1 MSTTLAVVAAGGM
14 GAAVG
19 ARLAERGA
27 LVLTS
32 TAGRSAASIER
43 ARAANMKPV
52 SDDELAAAE
61 IFLSIVPPN
70 QAAAL
75 AMRMAERYKIAGKT
89 TGKTTGKTP
98 IYIDLNAV
106 SPRTAAEIA
115 QIMAPSGATFL
126 DGGII
131 GSPPKGDAP
140 GATFY
145 VSGPVGDS
153 VGILSRYGLVAKAL
167 EGGIGAASALK
178 MSYAGITKGI
188 IALGASMI
196 LAAEQAGV
204 AGALR
209 AELGASQ
216 AEILARLH
224 KTIPDMLPKAYRWV
238 PEMREIEGFIGAQ
251 QPESRIYQGMAEL
264 YARIAADLDGE
275 KSLVATLTGFF
286 APSA

>member
-1 MSTTLAVVAAGGM
+1 MSTTFAVVAAGGM

-19 ARLAERGA
+19 ARLVERGA
-27 LVLTS
+27 RVLTS

-43 ARAANMKPV
+43 ARAARMVPV
-52 SDDELAAAE
+52 SDDELAAAD

-70 QAAAL
+70 QAAPLAL
-75 AMRMAERYKIAGKT
+75 RMAERCKAVGT
-89 TGKTTGKTP
+89 RP

-106 SPRTAAEIA
+106 SPSSAAEVARIL
-115 QIMAPSGATFL
+115 APSGAIFV

-131 GSPPKGDAP
+131 GGPPKGDAP
-140 GATFY
+140 GPTFY

-153 VGILSRYGLVAKAL
+153 VAILNRYGLATKAL

-196 LAAEQAGV
+196 LAAKQAGV
-204 AGALR
+204 DGPLF

-216 AEILARLH
+216 ADMLARLR
-224 KTIPDMLPKAYRWV
+224 KAIPDMLPKAYRWV
-238 PEMREIEGFIGAQ
+238 PEMREIEAFIGTER
-251 QPESRIYQGMAEL
+251 PESYIYGAMAEL
-264 YARIAADLDGE
+264 TRGSLSTSTVRNLWSAR
-275 KSLVATLTGFF
+275 
-286 APSA
+286 

>member
-1 MSTTLAVVAAGGM
+1 MSTTIAVVAAGGM

-52 SDDELAAAE
+52 SEDELAAAE

-89 TGKTTGKTP
+89 TGKTP
-98 IYIDLNAV
+98 VYIDLNAV

-115 QIMAPSGATFL
+115 QIMAPSGATFV

>member
-1 MSTTLAVVAAGGM
+1 MSTTIAVVAAGGM

-32 TAGRSAASIER
+32 TAGRSAASVER
-43 ARAANMKPV
+43 AKAARMKPAT
-52 SDDELAAAE
+52 DDELAAAE

-70 QAAAL
+70 QAVAL
-75 AMRMAERYKIAGKT
+75 AARMAERYKIAGKT
-89 TGKTTGKTP
+89 IGKTIGKPP

-106 SPRTAAEIA
+106 SPRTAAEIDE
-115 QIMAPSGATFL
+115 IISPSGAIFI

-131 GSPPKGDAP
+131 GGPPKGDAP
-140 GATFY
+140 GPTFY
-145 VSGPVGDS
+145 ISGPVGDS
-153 VGILSRYGLVAKAL
+153 VGILSRYGLKTKTL
-167 EGGIGAASALK
+167 DGGIGAASALK

-196 LAAEQAGV
+196 LAAKQAGV
-204 AGALR
+204 DGALR

-224 KTIPDMLPKAYRWV
+224 KSIPDMLPKAYRWV
-238 PEMREIEGFIGAQ
+238 PEMREIEGFIGADR
-251 QPESRIYQGMAEL
+251 PESRIYQGMSEL

-275 KSLVATLTGFF
+275 KSLVSTLTGFF
-286 APSA
+286 AP